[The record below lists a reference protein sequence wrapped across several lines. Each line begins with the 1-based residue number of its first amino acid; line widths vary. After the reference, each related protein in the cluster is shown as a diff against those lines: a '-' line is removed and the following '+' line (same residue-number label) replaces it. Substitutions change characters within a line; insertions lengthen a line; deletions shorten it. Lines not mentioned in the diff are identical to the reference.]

1 MVHPALDP
9 AAGTMEG
16 GEGGG
21 GGTRGN
27 ARIGFE
33 NGSADVEM

>member
-16 GEGGG
+16 GEEGGG
-21 GGTRGN
+21 GGR
-27 ARIGFE
+27 
-33 NGSADVEM
+33 VEMRGSGLRMAAQM

>member
-16 GEGGG
+16 GEG

>member
-21 GGTRGN
+21 G
-27 ARIGFE
+27 AR
-33 NGSADVEM
+33 VEMRGSGLRMAAQM